1 MGIDT
6 NLVLLI
12 LAVDRLL
19 DMSRTVVNVMGDQVM
34 AEVAYWWFHR
44 RQRSDEA
51 HTLGS

>member
-1 MGIDT
+1 MPILASMGIDT

-19 DMSRTVVNVMGDQVM
+19 DMSRTVVNVVGDQVM

-44 RQRSDEA
+44 RPGDA
-51 HTLGS
+51 